1 MISKDSYRILVV
13 SDTHGSSSLLR
24 KCIALE
30 EPFDM
35 LIHCGDVEGQ
45 EEEIRRLAGCET
57 HIVSGNNDYFTSLP
71 REEEFSIGKYRA
83 FLTHGHSYG
92 VSLGL
97 DRIVEE
103 AKERGADTVI
113 FGHIHRPVDKKRD
126 GVRILNPGSLTY
138 PRQEGRRPSYAA
150 LYVYSDGEAIAE
162 IKYL

>member
-1 MISKDSYRILVV
+1 MKILIV
-13 SDTHGSSSLLR
+13 SDTHGR
-24 KCIALE
+24 ITNFKECIKRVS
-30 EPFDM
+30 PIDM

-138 PRQEGRRPSYAA
+138 PRQDGRRPSYMLMEFDA
-150 LYVYSDGEAIAE
+150 SGNMFCNIA
-162 IKYL
+162 YL

>member
-1 MISKDSYRILVV
+1 MKILIV
-13 SDTHGSSSLLR
+13 SDTHGRITNFKECLKRVSP
-24 KCIALE
+24 I
-30 EPFDM
+30 DM

-138 PRQEGRRPSYAA
+138 PRQDGRRPSYMLMEFDA
-150 LYVYSDGEAIAE
+150 SGNMFCNIA
-162 IKYL
+162 YL